1 MIIKN
6 GKLFQ
11 EQGAFCEGDL
21 YIENDKIVAQADGEV
36 IDASGLYV
44 IPGLTDIHFHGCEGY
59 EF

>member
-21 YIENDKIVAQADGEV
+21 YIENDKIA
-36 IDASGLYV
+36 ASAEGSTYV
-44 IPGLTDIHFHGCEGY
+44 TIIE
-59 EF
+59 